1 MKKVIT
7 AALALAA
14 SLAAPLTA
22 HAQQPP
28 LDPDTGLP
36 LTRPF
41 AFPDLGSVS
50 QFWARRVTGYIAT
63 TDGTRLHY
71 SVLLPKGTGRFPVI
85 MTLNGYDAGSIG
97 GLPYLK
103 HKTSMSVELDRR
115 LVEAGYAVMGV
126 NTAGTG
132 CSDGK
137 LEYIR
142 PQLGRHG
149 AEAVEFAAGQ
159 PWSNGRVG
167 MVGASYSGSS
177 QVATAQNRPPH
188 LRAIVP
194 GMVLTDYRDAIAPG
208 GVPAPGFLTPFRVV
222 FRTFWSELVAQVAR
236 EERDTECLKQVER
249 NLQAEET
256 NSGMHFSVAHPLRD
270 EYMKT
275 MDLARHADRIDV
287 PVLSLEAFQDQAIT
301 PRSSH
306 YQSKLP
312 PDRLWRFQTN
322 GRHDMYLAEAFQATA
337 LRFLDRF
344 VKGQDNGFERD
355 TPRTTVW
362 MEAFQTG
369 DSVLERRAS
378 PQPRWTVQRG
388 SITPA
393 DLAVREFRLGAG
405 HVLSEAVTPGAADA
419 FDYPGTGVI
428 VNDVAGTTFWG
439 PLPADWQKTSVAYT
453 SPALEKDMMVY
464 GPGSAD
470 LWVTANAGD
479 ADIQVT
485 VTELRPDGQET
496 YVQRGWLRL
505 SNRALD
511 TARSTPLL
519 PIHLEEPGQLMPL
532 LPGRPVFARVEINK
546 MGHYFRK
553 GSRLRIWIDTPS
565 QTGGLVFD
573 TFTQQQR
580 VYVLHNATYDSLV
593 RLGVLEGVEGPT
605 AYPECGKTLGGN
617 GRCGSTGT
625 SRPASMSSCTNRRR
639 TCITPRSPSAAM
651 RIATLLS
658 VSNTL
663 SVCST
668 VPSAKRMGNALPP
681 SM

>member
-1 MKKVIT
+1 MKRVIT

-14 SLAAPLTA
+14 AMVAPLT
-22 HAQQPP
+22 HGQEPQ

-36 LTRPF
+36 ASRPF
-41 AFPDLGSVS
+41 AFPDLGGVS
-50 QFWARRVTGYIAT
+50 PFWSARHTGYIT
-63 TDGTRLHY
+63 TSDGTRLRY
-71 SVLLPKGTGRFPVI
+71 SVLLPKGSGRFPVI
-85 MTLNGYDAGSIG
+85 LTLNGYDAGSIG
-97 GLPYLK
+97 GAPYLR
-103 HKTSMSVELDRR
+103 HKTSMSVELDKR

-126 NTAGTG
+126 NAAGTG
-132 CSDGK
+132 CSNGR

-142 PQLGRHG
+142 PQLGLHG
-149 AEAVEFAAGQ
+149 AQAVEFAAAQ
-159 PWSNGRVG
+159 PWSDGRVG
-167 MVGASYSGSS
+167 MVGSSYSGSS

-208 GVPAPGFLTPFRVV
+208 GVPAPGFLTPFRVL
-222 FRTFWSELVAQVAR
+222 FRAFWSELVAEVAK
-236 EERDTECLKQVER
+236 EEGDADCLKQVEQ
-249 NLQAEET
+249 NLEAEET
-256 NSGMHFSVAHPLRD
+256 NSGMHLSVAHPLRD

-275 MDLARHADRIDV
+275 LDLARHADRIDV

-306 YQSKLP
+306 YQSKLNP
-312 PDRLWRFQTN
+312 ERLWLFQTN
-322 GRHDMYLAEAFQATA
+322 GPHDMYLAKAFQETA
-337 LRFLDRF
+337 IRFLDRF

-362 MEAFQTG
+362 MEASRTG
-369 DSVLERRAS
+369 DSVLERRSS
-378 PQPRWTVQRG
+378 PKPRWLVRKG
-388 SITPA
+388 PIKPA
-393 DLAVREFRLGAG
+393 DLSIKEFHLGAG
-405 HVLSEAVTPGAADA
+405 NVLSETLTSGAADV
-419 FDYPGTGVI
+419 FDYPGTGVV

-439 PLPADWQKTSVAYT
+439 PLPGDWKKASVAYT
-453 SPALEKDMMVY
+453 SPALEQDMMVY

-470 LWVTANAGD
+470 LWIMANAGD

-519 PIHLEEPGQLMPL
+519 PIHLEDPGQLMPL

-553 GSRLRIWIDTPS
+553 GSRLRIWIDTPA

-580 VYVLHNATYDSLV
+580 VYVLHNARYDSVV
-593 RLGVLEGVEGPT
+593 RLGILADVEGPPT
-605 AYPECGKTLGGN
+605 YPECGQ
-617 GRCGSTGT
+617 
-625 SRPASMSSCTNRRR
+625 
-639 TCITPRSPSAAM
+639 
-651 RIATLLS
+651 TLLQPCRRDP
-658 VSNTL
+658 L
-663 SVCST
+663 AG
-668 VPSAKRMGNALPP
+668 P
-681 SM
+681 